1 MHCVDVE
8 AFKEDPIVDLLDS
21 VGSAL
26 ECTTFDTVS
35 MRQGLCVALAM
46 TSQRLEAVIEALY
59 ESKKADHVH

>member
-8 AFKEDPIVDLLDS
+8 AFKEDPVGESIDALDPIVDLLDS

-46 TSQRLEAVIEALY
+46 TS
-59 ESKKADHVH
+59 